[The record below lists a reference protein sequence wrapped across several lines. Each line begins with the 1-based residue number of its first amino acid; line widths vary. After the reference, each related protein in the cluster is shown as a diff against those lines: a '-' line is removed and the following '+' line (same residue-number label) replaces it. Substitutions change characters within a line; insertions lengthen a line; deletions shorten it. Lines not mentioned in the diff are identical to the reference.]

1 MELKK
6 KYLAIP
12 LVAIALLAVGAYGTG
27 ILDGTNIKFIS
38 GTEYQVGEEGQV
50 IVRVVD
56 AYGNGVTATWCNVT
70 IYNPSKVAIE
80 TNVAMIQGGASG
92 SWYHNFTASTDIGVY
107 EEQVFCKVTSPNKTI
122 GAGSSFHIQQ
132 TLTMLN
138 ETSSAQVRVLS

>member
-1 MELKK
+1 MEIKK
-6 KYLAIP
+6 RYLAIP

-27 ILDGTNIKFIS
+27 MLDGTNLKFIS
-38 GTEYQVGEEGQV
+38 GTEYQVGESGQV

-80 TNVAMIQGGASG
+80 TNQPMVSGGATG
-92 SWYHNFTASTDIGVY
+92 SWYYNFTTASDIGVY
-107 EEQVFCKVTSPNKTI
+107 EEQVYCKVTSPNKVI
-122 GAGSSFHIQQ
+122 GAGSSFHVQQ